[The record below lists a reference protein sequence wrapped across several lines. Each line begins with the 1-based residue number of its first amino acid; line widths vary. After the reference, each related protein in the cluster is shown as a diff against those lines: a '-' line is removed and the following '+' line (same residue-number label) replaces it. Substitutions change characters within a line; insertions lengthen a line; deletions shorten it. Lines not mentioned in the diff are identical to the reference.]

1 MLRDGEQMTAS
12 KRLKFA
18 RDAVEV
24 AIGLLETLPESTD
37 KAQLLGEARA
47 CFESV
52 ESWDQN
58 APTTE
63 EHEATMRT
71 ILKLHME
78 ASRLGREA
86 R

>member
-1 MLRDGEQMTAS
+1 MTAS

-24 AIGLLETLPESTD
+24 AIGLLETLPESTLRER
-37 KAQLLGEARA
+37 LLGEARA
-47 CFESV
+47 CCESV
-52 ESWDQN
+52 EGWDQN
-58 APTTE
+58 APSAE

-71 ILKLHME
+71 ILKLHVE

-86 R
+86 T

>member
-1 MLRDGEQMTAS
+1 MLLDGEQMTAS
-12 KRLKFA
+12 KQLKFA

-24 AIGLLETLPESTD
+24 AIGLLETLPES
-37 KAQLLGEARA
+37 AVREQLLGEARA

-52 ESWDQN
+52 DGWSQN
-58 APTTE
+58 APSAE
-63 EHEATMRT
+63 EHEATMRA

>member
-1 MLRDGEQMTAS
+1 MR
-12 KRLKFA
+12 FA

-37 KAQLLGEARA
+37 REQLLGEARA
-47 CFESV
+47 CSESTN
-52 ESWDQN
+52 EQ
-58 APTTE
+58 
-63 EHEATMRT
+63 HEATMRA

>member
-1 MLRDGEQMTAS
+1 MSAS
-12 KRLKFA
+12 KQLRFA

-24 AIGLLETLPESTD
+24 AIGLLETLPVSTD
-37 KAQLLGEARA
+37 REQLLGEARA
-47 CFESV
+47 CSESV
-52 ESWDQN
+52 EGWSRN
-58 APTTE
+58 APTNE
-63 EHEATMRT
+63 QHEATMRA